1 MTDENTRW
9 LLSFYRGSE
18 IAGSLF
24 FGRLARTLS
33 ESPIQHDL
41 SQHFADEAQHAWYWT
56 RCLQE
61 LGARPLAIEAAYQDR
76 YLAAAGVPANL
87 MEVLA
92 LTQVFECRVIR
103 QYALHSKVPALAAPI
118 RATLELIMRD
128 EKRHIRWIR
137 RALAAMAREYGAGEL
152 ERALERFTAADA
164 AVYAATFAEHAARVQ
179 HIFDHSRG

>member
-1 MTDENTRW
+1 MIDENTLW

-56 RCLQE
+56 RCIQE
-61 LGARPLAIEAAYQDR
+61 LGAKPLALEAAYQDR
-76 YLAAAGVPANL
+76 YFAAAGVPANL

-92 LTQVFECRVIR
+92 LTQVFERRVIR
-103 QYALHSKVPALAAPI
+103 QYALHRRAPAIAPPV

-128 EKRHIRWIR
+128 EKRHIGWIR
-137 RALAAMAREYGAGEL
+137 RALAAMAPEYGRGEVD
-152 ERALERFTAADA
+152 RALARFAAADA
-164 AVYAATFAEHAARVQ
+164 EVYAATLSEHAARVQ
-179 HIFDHSRG
+179 HIFCRSRR